1 MCVAASSSVEDPP
14 PLPSAEP
21 VPLLS
26 PFLLPAVGQ
35 KKGGK
40 QRGKRLSGDCHC
52 SLWPGIP
59 SGKG

>member
-1 MCVAASSSVEDPP
+1 VVVYPP

-52 SLWPGIP
+52 SLWHGIP